1 MGGEVLDVAFEHG
14 VSGVRLAGLSAI
26 VFERMADGS
35 SVWRRNIV
43 SDSRGRVL
51 LDLDGLGSGREYF
64 LRHRWGAETGQYADS
79 SLWSEPGPVIFSV
92 GMLRAKLVDGGTGQA
107 LGGKS
112 VYLQQRLADGSWETA
127 HTAVTDA
134 GGDVLLN
141 PSRLGTGAVYRL
153 RAQSEVDGSWKHSAM
168 IGSRGTLTFRV
179 GARGVSLSVIDG
191 VSRAP
196 LAGVTVTTLEELAD
210 GSVVGR
216 RRDETDANG
225 KLELDLEGLGSGRR
239 YLFSYQYGIHPT
251 QYVRSAVVS
260 STGPFS
266 FAVGTLQ
273 LQLLNGRTGA
283 GYGNEVVAL
292 ERQSGPNSWVNV
304 RYVVTDA
311 AGQAMLNPV
320 GFGTNIAYR
329 LRARSELD
337 RSWKTTSPITDIGLV
352 RFTVGGR
359 GLNIA
364 VVDGV
369 SGAPLAGVRVA
380 AFEQRAD
387 GSLSWRRTEESDA
400 QGRLSLDLLGLD
412 TGTRFVL
419 RHQYGTHPSQFV

>member
-1 MGGEVLDVAFEHG
+1 MAKRENRLRPQCNARYAVLLLWQMFSLFLCSSAAAEVSVSARDGVSGAALAGIRINVFEQTSSGDLIWIRNADSDNEGRISLDLGGIEDGRRYILRHRYGDHPSQFVSSAPIPSTGSINFLIGTIQARVSKPDGSHYADESVVLEHLDGSHWRGVHSVVSDSAGRVMFSPAQLGTGARYRLRARSEADGSWKTSAVVDRATELAFTVGGEVLDVAFEHG

-168 IGSRGTLTFRV
+168 IGSRGTLTFSRWS
-179 GARGVSLSVIDG
+179 ARG
-191 VSRAP
+191 
-196 LAGVTVTTLEELAD
+196 ELI
-210 GSVVGR
+210 
-216 RRDETDANG
+216 G
-225 KLELDLEGLGSGRR
+225 K
-239 YLFSYQYGIHPT
+239 
-251 QYVRSAVVS
+251 
-260 STGPFS
+260 
-266 FAVGTLQ
+266 
-273 LQLLNGRTGA
+273 
-283 GYGNEVVAL
+283 
-292 ERQSGPNSWVNV
+292 
-304 RYVVTDA
+304 
-311 AGQAMLNPV
+311 
-320 GFGTNIAYR
+320 
-329 LRARSELD
+329 
-337 RSWKTTSPITDIGLV
+337 
-352 RFTVGGR
+352 
-359 GLNIA
+359 
-364 VVDGV
+364 
-369 SGAPLAGVRVA
+369 
-380 AFEQRAD
+380 
-387 GSLSWRRTEESDA
+387 
-400 QGRLSLDLLGLD
+400 
-412 TGTRFVL
+412 
-419 RHQYGTHPSQFV
+419 

>member
-1 MGGEVLDVAFEHG
+1 M
-14 VSGVRLAGLSAI
+14 
-26 VFERMADGS
+26 
-35 SVWRRNIV
+35 
-43 SDSRGRVL
+43 
-51 LDLDGLGSGREYF
+51 
-64 LRHRWGAETGQYADS
+64 
-79 SLWSEPGPVIFSV
+79 
-92 GMLRAKLVDGGTGQA
+92 
-107 LGGKS
+107 
-112 VYLQQRLADGSWETA
+112 
-127 HTAVTDA
+127 
-134 GGDVLLN
+134 
-141 PSRLGTGAVYRL
+141 
-153 RAQSEVDGSWKHSAM
+153 
-168 IGSRGTLTFRV
+168 
-179 GARGVSLSVIDG
+179 
-191 VSRAP
+191 
-196 LAGVTVTTLEELAD
+196 
-210 GSVVGR
+210 VGR

-419 RHQYGTHPSQFV
+419 RHQYGTHPSQFVESTPIYSSGTVTFRVGTIQARVSKPDGSHYAGESVVLEHLDGSHWRGVHSVVSDSAGRVMFSPAQLGTGRALSSASAQ